1 VRPSGRE
8 GETGPVVTLAV
19 PPHPTAQAAIQ
30 EGATLRLPTV
40 PIPAGVEARRQ
51 ESPGL
56 TRKPQLKIVGRSLP
70 PALERRGAASSLQSD
85 GGSGKSNG
93 LKKSRGKGPAAG
105 PPTPWGCEWRRDDQG
120 WNLWRCWTERDEA
133 TGKRVPRSRYAGYL
147 SHEAWE
153 VLKGY
158 DYEAFLSIIGQRFRR
173 HGKR

>member
-1 VRPSGRE
+1 M
-8 GETGPVVTLAV
+8 VTLAV

-30 EGATLRLPTV
+30 EGSTLRLPSV
-40 PIPAGVEARRQ
+40 AIPDEVGARR
-51 ESPGL
+51 EEAPGL

-70 PALERRGAASSLQSD
+70 SAPERLGAPSD
-85 GGSGKSNG
+85 GGSGRSNG